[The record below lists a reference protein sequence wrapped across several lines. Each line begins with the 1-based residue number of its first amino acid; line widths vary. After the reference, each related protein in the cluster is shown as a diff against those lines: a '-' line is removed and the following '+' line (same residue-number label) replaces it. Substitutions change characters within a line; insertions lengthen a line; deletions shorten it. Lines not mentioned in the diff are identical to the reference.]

1 MPRIPERDSPEL
13 LKAPALEQ
21 YYHGFIDR
29 TEAERRLKACNIP
42 NSYLLRLSLS
52 RPDNDQCDT
61 IYVLSYLSSAL
72 DCHHFK
78 LIPRL
83 NCFQLGGRLFD
94 CLQGCLSRYYVH
106 YIIPGERLRHPVAPC
121 SPPFEYHTQRLRAVQ
136 TFEPENANDRLGCSV
151 GDRFLL
157 VSEDPNTDWVFA
169 TSLKTRHSGYLP
181 KCCVEKEYP
190 ELIERLEFFHPDT
203 TSAQLKDLL
212 KKAGAYS
219 YLLRPCASRVGLYTL
234 LLYDGARVRKYRL
247 ELVVQSEECTPH
259 HLLQPNGQRPDS
271 AGDGVHR
278 RSSEPA
284 GRSVYIPDG
293 ETHPVIQMEDIAL
306 EVPRRR
312 SDGIV
317 AATGRDTSDPV
328 NATVANA
335 PDVPTANDL
344 YREPV
349 AAGDLVALPRYRA
362 TTVVV
367 YNGFTFPSVEAV
379 VAAIEA
385 HPGPWHPDV
394 PSATVHT
401 NGDTPDIARS
411 CEADCEVAR
420 HLAGDGTAPHVFKP
434 VRREQK
440 PQMNPPS
447 SAIYMALRYTR
458 QPAQLAVLEI
468 HGEMSMMT
476 TQRKKWK
483 PYYAQLDRRQGI
495 LTLWGG
501 EKRKTERFNLADC
514 DFFPVHPL
522 MYDRPFCFGL
532 ILYGA
537 SLGDREE
544 LIFSIDPP
552 SFSCAIC
559 RTTSGLITVAP
570 SNRSVLPSANYDWE
584 PSTYAA
590 RPEDAV
596 YSAPSSVASGSC
608 PRLSP
613 SNSVSAENSAP
624 GFPCSHAPPAS
635 METIFQ
641 RWLRCVRLHCCNTR
655 VDAANEEDLGRRQ
668 THLRIYRTLEVKINN
683 AKLLALSSSKPRRDE
698 SVYSVLL
705 DGIEIAR
712 AYTGSSPATIFLDDF
727 PFGFKKVEVL
737 CKEEKRRR
745 PVAMDIELAQ
755 FNSELSTNSEPRFT
769 VTSTTGNCGHS
780 QSHTD
785 QNARRMSGSAR
796 GSGSSICAVRE
807 RCSSQ
812 GTIVY
817 RELHI
822 LPFPYYERFREVLRS
837 SLDTELIPLC
847 IYVWKNLPH
856 DASKLNFV
864 TSLLRTTTELK
875 CHLQLLVNLLKTD
888 IIQENPSHSFRGNTL
903 GAQILDLY
911 CNQICSK
918 WRNQCLRRVREE
930 ALNGPPAPPNLTT
943 MASFTAGLCPSSVST
958 TTTTTTTTTITT
970 NSATV
975 LGRASVNV
983 ATSNLRTTAY
993 SYPCG
998 VTRPC
1003 SLSASACTSTS
1014 VTSIE
1019 PVQTDLH
1026 TCVDKNPRTSPQQQ
1040 QPTVEQEWHSRLI
1053 SIAVDDLIS
1062 HVHTFP
1068 LQVRWIYSE
1077 LQALYSDPHS
1087 NLVGCNLVFLRGICP
1102 CLSSPPN
1109 SGRGSLS
1116 GSLSGGVLNSS
1127 TGGCYSA
1134 LNTSNA
1140 NLSESNGAVFQD
1152 WVYRAGQGSTV
1163 PAATGDALVVVAKTL
1178 LALVSPNVA
1187 AKSKADSVLTQ
1198 DQFMAYHTR
1207 LIREFRTPIT
1217 TPLSAAEIKQLE
1229 QLCERE
1235 AYRASYWSLSREL
1248 AQLANYFLD
1257 ALGNPRPG
1265 SETGSHSTV
1274 SDHKSGDSYS
1284 PPRAPTLLAV
1294 LYDLDELT
1302 QQYLSSTESVPRN

>member
-1 MPRIPERDSPEL
+1 MSNPVSVRDYGGQR
-13 LKAPALEQ
+13 K
-21 YYHGFIDR
+21 H
-29 TEAERRLKACNIP
+29 C
-42 NSYLLRLSLS
+42 
-52 RPDNDQCDT
+52 
-61 IYVLSYLSSAL
+61 IYAVRGRW
-72 DCHHFK
+72 
-78 LIPRL
+78 RL
-83 NCFQLGGRLFD
+83 N
-94 CLQGCLSRYYVH
+94 Y
-106 YIIPGERLRHPVAPC
+106 A
-121 SPPFEYHTQRLRAVQ
+121 
-136 TFEPENANDRLGCSV
+136 
-151 GDRFLL
+151 
-157 VSEDPNTDWVFA
+157 FA
-169 TSLKTRHSGYLP
+169 T
-181 KCCVEKEYP
+181 
-190 ELIERLEFFHPDT
+190 
-203 TSAQLKDLL
+203 
-212 KKAGAYS
+212 
-219 YLLRPCASRVGLYTL
+219 
-234 LLYDGARVRKYRL
+234 
-247 ELVVQSEECTPH
+247 
-259 HLLQPNGQRPDS
+259 
-271 AGDGVHR
+271 
-278 RSSEPA
+278 
-284 GRSVYIPDG
+284 
-293 ETHPVIQMEDIAL
+293 
-306 EVPRRR
+306 
-312 SDGIV
+312 
-317 AATGRDTSDPV
+317 
-328 NATVANA
+328 
-335 PDVPTANDL
+335 
-344 YREPV
+344 
-349 AAGDLVALPRYRA
+349 
-362 TTVVV
+362 
-367 YNGFTFPSVEAV
+367 
-379 VAAIEA
+379 
-385 HPGPWHPDV
+385 
-394 PSATVHT
+394 
-401 NGDTPDIARS
+401 
-411 CEADCEVAR
+411 
-420 HLAGDGTAPHVFKP
+420 
-434 VRREQK
+434 
-440 PQMNPPS
+440 
-447 SAIYMALRYTR
+447 
-458 QPAQLAVLEI
+458 
-468 HGEMSMMT
+468 
-476 TQRKKWK
+476 
-483 PYYAQLDRRQGI
+483 
-495 LTLWGG
+495 
-501 EKRKTERFNLADC
+501 
-514 DFFPVHPL
+514 
-522 MYDRPFCFGL
+522 
-532 ILYGA
+532 
-537 SLGDREE
+537 
-544 LIFSIDPP
+544 
-552 SFSCAIC
+552 
-559 RTTSGLITVAP
+559 
-570 SNRSVLPSANYDWE
+570 
-584 PSTYAA
+584 
-590 RPEDAV
+590 
-596 YSAPSSVASGSC
+596 
-608 PRLSP
+608 
-613 SNSVSAENSAP
+613 
-624 GFPCSHAPPAS
+624 
-635 METIFQ
+635 
-641 RWLRCVRLHCCNTR
+641 
-655 VDAANEEDLGRRQ
+655 
-668 THLRIYRTLEVKINN
+668 INN

-698 SVYSVLL
+698 SIYSVLL

-727 PFGFKKVEVL
+727 PYGFKKVEVL

-755 FNSELSTNSEPRFT
+755 FNSELSTNSEPRFS

-780 QSHTD
+780 HAD

-837 SLDTELIPLC
+837 LLDTELIPLC
-847 IYVWKNLPH
+847 IHVWKNLPH

-888 IIQENPSHSFRGNTL
+888 IIQENPCEFSLAERCSTHSFRGNTL

-930 ALNGPPAPPNLTT
+930 ALTGPPAPPNLTT
-943 MASFTAGLCPSSVST
+943 MGSFTAAVCPSSVGTTSAT
-958 TTTTTTTTTITT
+958 TTTTNTTITT
-970 NSATV
+970 NSAAV

-983 ATSNLRTTAY
+983 ATSNLRPTAY

-1003 SLSASACTSTS
+1003 SLSASASTSTS
-1014 VTSIE
+1014 ASSVE
-1019 PVQTDLH
+1019 PVQADLH

-1053 SIAVDDLIS
+1053 SIAVDDLIN

-1102 CLSSPPN
+1102 YLSSPPN

-1152 WVYRAGQGSTV
+1152 WVCRAGQGSTI

-1207 LIREFRTPIT
+1207 LIREFRTPLT

-1257 ALGNPRPG
+1257 ALGNPRPA
-1265 SETGSHSTV
+1265 SDTASHSTA
-1274 SDHKSGDSYS
+1274 SDQKSGDSYT

-1302 QQYLSSTESVPRN
+1302 LQYLSSTESIPRN